1 MLFQNF
7 THNLTLWLF
16 GSGVKILIILA
27 AAFLAVR
34 VCQRLV
40 EKIVRKAVKKI
51 DHEAEEK
58 RENTLVDIIDSAFK
72 VFVWLS
78 AALLVLSE
86 MVVDVAALLAGAGIA
101 GLAIGMGAREVISDF
116 IAGLFILLEDQY
128 RVGERVE
135 VAGVTGT
142 VEEITL
148 RRTIIKD
155 KKGTVFSVPN
165 GQIKITVNKSR
176 TK

>member
-1 MLFQNF
+1 MVFQGFISN
-7 THNLTLWLF
+7 TAASLLA
-16 GSGVKILIILA
+16 SGIKILIILA
-27 AAFLAVR
+27 VAFLIVR
-34 VCQRLV
+34 ISKGFI
-40 EKIVRKAVKKI
+40 EKIVRKAVKKL
-51 DHEAEEK
+51 DLEAEEK
-58 RENTLVDIIDSAFK
+58 RENTLISILNSAFQ

-78 AALLVLSE
+78 ASLLILSE
-86 MVVDVAALLAGAGIA
+86 LLIDVSALLAGAGIA
-101 GLAIGMGAREVISDF
+101 GLAIGMGAREAISDF

-128 RVGERVE
+128 RVGEKVE
-135 VAGVTGT
+135 VSGIEGT

-155 KKGTVFSVPN
+155 RKGTIFSVPN